1 MKKLLGI
8 TLLLPMLSYAAT
20 VKFVEELIPLQVN
33 EQKVEHSFFS
43 SVSEINLPAG
53 VHKIKLKYKDIY
65 EVDYDEHETV
75 ESKPFWLIVD
85 IDDANRD
92 YKLSIQRADD
102 ISAAKKYSKQ
112 PYADFE
118 KLGSTEKPKRLN
130 AVNTKVVLATNVSP
144 VPAAVAATS
153 NTQPEVVTPVIS
165 EINAVAPA
173 APASQQPSALNMLE
187 FWWSQA
193 SEAEKNAFLSNKKGS

>member
-1 MKKLLGI
+1 
-8 TLLLPMLSYAAT
+8 MLSYAAT

-85 IDDANRD
+85 IDDANRE
-92 YKLSIQRADD
+92 YKLSMQRADD

-118 KLGSTEKPKRLN
+118 KLGSTKKPKRLN
-130 AVNTKVVLATNVSP
+130 AVNTKIVLATNTASA
-144 VPAAVAATS
+144 PAVVTAT
-153 NTQPEVVTPVIS
+153 NNIQPAVVTPVIS
-165 EINAVAPA
+165 DINAVGPSA
-173 APASQQPSALNMLE
+173 ASSQQPSALNMLE
-187 FWWSQA
+187 FWWAQA
-193 SEAEKNAFLSNKKGS
+193 SEAEKKAFLSNKKGS

>member
-1 MKKLLGI
+1 MKKLLTI

-75 ESKPFWLIVD
+75 ESKPFWLIVE
-85 IDDANRD
+85 IDDANRE
-92 YKLSIQRADD
+92 YKLSMQRADD

-118 KLGSTEKPKRLN
+118 KLGSTKKPKRLN
-130 AVNTKVVLATNVSP
+130 AVNTKIVLATNTASA
-144 VPAAVAATS
+144 PAVVTAT
-153 NTQPEVVTPVIS
+153 NNIQPAVVTPVIS
-165 EINAVAPA
+165 DINGVAPSA
-173 APASQQPSALNMLE
+173 ASSQQPSALNMLE
-187 FWWSQA
+187 FWWAQA
-193 SEAEKNAFLSNKKGS
+193 SEAEKKAFLSNKKGS